1 MNNLTFKK
9 LYIRLKN
16 RDFCQAS
23 FVSMEKTLLNS
34 ENTRSNNTDRTIYAP
49 TTLPGMENTTFASLP
64 SWCLVAFAVSI
75 VLAQS
80 SIYSSYRHRSLIKLL
95 RKISSRWLLIL
106 SLLLLATYFNKSTSS
121 FSRIATTTWALSG
134 WMWLIT
140 SHILIRKI
148 LRYYR
153 TNGGNSRSIVYW
165 GTPKAAASFANKLQV
180 TPGWAIELLLGF
192 RQ

>member
-1 MNNLTFKK
+1 
-9 LYIRLKN
+9 
-16 RDFCQAS
+16 
-23 FVSMEKTLLNS
+23 
-34 ENTRSNNTDRTIYAP
+34 
-49 TTLPGMENTTFASLP
+49 MENTF
-64 SWCLVAFAVSI
+64 CLTSFLVPCCICSQHS
-75 VLAQS
+75 LAQS

-95 RKISSRWLLIL
+95 RKISSRWLIIL

-165 GTPKAAASFANKLQV
+165 GTPKAAASFAKLASNPWMGYRIVAWFSPVIRKPSHIFKPCQPV
-180 TPGWAIELLLGF
+180 LVEGKTLRLG
-192 RQ
+192 